1 MRRAARLPCLRLTS
15 KEKLADPFPFAPD
28 WGAQAPPESD
38 DGAIVVD
45 LGRNRR

>member
-1 MRRAARLPCLRLTS
+1 MMIPPADSP
-15 KEKLADPFPFAPD
+15 EHFDNWFVPLADPFVPD